1 MTEKEMQ
8 EAANKLATINA
19 ARESYDR
26 IKGQLEYVNKK
37 AKAGKLYQVP
47 VDLAD
52 GDSYRRSTVIYI
64 LLDAGVVQQSLIN
77 EMQRCARVII
87 KNGGSLSNGR

>member
-19 ARESYDR
+19 AKEDYNR

-37 AKAGKLYQVP
+37 AKAGKRYQVLI
-47 VDLAD
+47 DLGD
-52 GDSYRRSTVIYI
+52 GDSYRRSTTIYI
-64 LLDAGVVQQSLIN
+64 WLDPGVVQQSLIN
-77 EMQRCARVII
+77 EMQLYARIII
-87 KNGGSLSNGR
+87 KNGGSLSNGK